1 MGEGVHRSEL
11 CGSLLLCVVVPC
23 GWPVLYEGGE
33 MRAGGAELS
42 RWGFSNRVATTC
54 SLGPCLA
61 WATLAHRV
69 MCGLPGW
76 SSRNLLRV
84 WCGMVR
90 KVCQRNSMM
99 SFSTWGS
106 LPVGWYRWYVGE

>member
-1 MGEGVHRSEL
+1 
-11 CGSLLLCVVVPC
+11 
-23 GWPVLYEGGE
+23 

-54 SLGPCLA
+54 SLGPYLS

-69 MCGLPGW
+69 MCGLPVW

-84 WCGMVR
+84 WCGMAR